1 MDVVQYEY
9 GSDDVSWEGQTSFT
23 QSELKRMSKSIESI
37 ESIID
42 NIEDDYLTGHLRLCT
57 VNIYKP
63 HRLGDVTH
71 IISVPRAKT
80 YDGVDS
86 SDVTSKVAS
95 SIGNLSD
102 VCLCSS
108 KRQMEEEYRNLH

>member
-9 GSDDVSWEGQTSFT
+9 GSDEVSWEGQTSFT
-23 QSELKRMSKSIESI
+23 QSELKRMSESIESI

-42 NIEDDYLTGHLRLCT
+42 NISDNNLTGRLRLCT

-63 HRLGDVTH
+63 HTLGDVTH

-80 YDGVDS
+80 YDGKDS
-86 SDVTSKVAS
+86 SDVTSRVAS
-95 SIGNLSD
+95 SLSNLSD

-108 KRQMEEEYRNLH
+108 KRQMEEEYKNLR